1 MRHRNLTPPCSASC
15 RCPGEWGLTCCRPV
29 LSCPFLV
36 FRWPTAWP
44 QRCTRPRC
52 SWNTKFIFYMQHT
65 LIFSQALRPFPTS
78 TPLIHHSGVFIQAL
92 LHCAICNVRLH
103 MRNWSFYLSL
113 MAHNI
118 FPLREEK
125 TPGRLHWS
133 WSTMFRN
140 IWLKLPWKLLS
151 LLSLLALITL
161 CLDAQSSLQS
171 LKKSHYD
178 VENLIFT
185 LIDQLFVFFSPKL
198 SCIHICG
205 KTASVP
211 SEFIRSS
218 VDCKSRFYIEW
229 PLHLICS
236 ASTFERLRLHRQQPY
251 TRPTI
256 WRKHRKPSRDK
267 WNQVWCL
274 LERLCHVSCCSWG
287 QVFLLLHC
295 QSCYCSQCDVW
306 NHPNTDLVC
315 KWLSGHSE
323 FVFTWD
329 PTVSCFSKLEII
341 HYYEVCI
348 SVIMFDWQ

>member
-1 MRHRNLTPPCSASC
+1 MSWCSIIPSVSEEVTLWC
-15 RCPGEWGLTCCRPV
+15 GKPD
-29 LSCPFLV
+29 
-36 FRWPTAWP
+36 
-44 QRCTRPRC
+44 
-52 SWNTKFIFYMQHT
+52 IYFY
-65 LIFSQALRPFPTS
+65 RS
-78 TPLIHHSGVFIQAL
+78 TVCLFQSEAL
-92 LHCAICNVRLH
+92 LYSHLWKNGLCAIR
-103 MRNWSFYLSL
+103 
-113 MAHNI
+113 
-118 FPLREEK
+118 
-125 TPGRLHWS
+125 
-133 WSTMFRN
+133 
-140 IWLKLPWKLLS
+140 
-151 LLSLLALITL
+151 
-161 CLDAQSSLQS
+161 
-171 LKKSHYD
+171 D
-178 VENLIFT
+178 VF
-185 LIDQLFVFFSPKL
+185 
-198 SCIHICG
+198 
-205 KTASVP
+205 
-211 SEFIRSS
+211 RSS

-274 LERLCHVSCCSWG
+274 LERLCHVSCSSWG
-287 QVFLLLHC
+287 QVFLFLHC